1 MTVDLEQ
8 VSAEGVVLDGAEPL
22 EMLDLPPGDPVRAVA
37 PPRYR
42 VRAQR
47 AGDELLVRGEV
58 SARIA
63 ARCVRCSE
71 PFETEIREPEFFAA
85 LDVPALPAAAE
96 AEADA
101 AEDDAGE
108 AAAPRCVLR
117 EGRFVDLTAEIRESI
132 LLRFPSHPVCRA
144 DCRGLCPR
152 CGANLNN
159 ETCACAAPA
168 DDRWGTLDGLDV
180 KS

>member
-1 MTVDLEQ
+1 MQVDLEQ
-8 VSAEGVVLDGAEPL
+8 VSAEGLVLEGEEPAGT
-22 EMLDLPPGDPVRAVA
+22 LDLPAGDPVTAVA

-42 VRAQR
+42 VRAQM
-47 AGDELLVRGEV
+47 AGDELIVRGEV

-71 PFETEIREPEFFAA
+71 PFETEVREPDFFAA
-85 LDVPALPAAAE
+85 VDVPALA

-101 AEDDAGE
+101 PPGDGAD
-108 AAAPRCVLR
+108 AAPGCVLR
-117 EGRFVDLTAEIRESI
+117 EGRFVDLTAEMRESI

-159 ETCACAAPA
+159 ETCSCAAPPDA
-168 DDRWGTLDGLDV
+168 RWGALDGLEQR
-180 KS
+180 S